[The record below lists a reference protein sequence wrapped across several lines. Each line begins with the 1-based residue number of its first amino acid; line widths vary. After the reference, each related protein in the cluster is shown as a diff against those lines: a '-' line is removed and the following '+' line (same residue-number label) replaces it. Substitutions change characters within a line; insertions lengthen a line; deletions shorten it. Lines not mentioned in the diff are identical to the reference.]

1 MTSEKNVYFRTN
13 KLKTREII
21 FRWMPY
27 EKKRVKFKHDL
38 KKWNSTPMAAYTI
51 IIFILLYNWHSL
63 KYQMNLFEFNFKS

>member
-38 KKWNSTPMAAYTI
+38 KK
-51 IIFILLYNWHSL
+51 
-63 KYQMNLFEFNFKS
+63 